1 MSGGI
6 FPNRPFTLNIK
17 CVVITLMIALGYIII
32 GVICTLMTLAVIKA
46 HKEAKQNE

>member
-1 MSGGI
+1 MLSS
-6 FPNRPFTLNIK
+6 
-17 CVVITLMIALGYIII
+17 LMIALGYIII